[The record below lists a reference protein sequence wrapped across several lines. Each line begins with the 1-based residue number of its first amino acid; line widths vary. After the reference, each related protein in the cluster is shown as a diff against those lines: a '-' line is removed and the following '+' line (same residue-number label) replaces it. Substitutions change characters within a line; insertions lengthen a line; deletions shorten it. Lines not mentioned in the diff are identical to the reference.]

1 MTAIKEMSSIL
12 VYKLVDGFLYRVYR
26 PLERKIL
33 EHPHAQIVL
42 KVMGSALGGSIDYNN
57 LWRFIDAHPLL
68 KAVVGSEK
76 ELRLQLQ
83 RLAQIGVISEVKI
96 G

>member
-1 MTAIKEMSSIL
+1 MSGIS

-42 KVMGSALGGSIDYNN
+42 KVMGSALGGSIDYKN
-57 LWRFIDAHPLL
+57 LWGFIDAHPVL

-76 ELRLQLQ
+76 ELKMQLQ
-83 RLAQIGVISEVKI
+83 RLVQIGVISEVKI